1 MTEDGN
7 PIFLTFRLAMS
18 LGIIPFCNTIS
29 GIVAIYTNRCM
40 NSLLSGKIKQD
51 EKVERNEKDEVL
63 MIGVEVPVTTL
74 PFSPDVNVPF
84 SATSNAPL
92 VNVVESPSTPAAPL
106 AEIED
111 SSEDA
116 DEEVPQ
122 FRNLNDGDPENRRPT
137 HQKTDSEFTIRPV
150 SHRPPPITNRVAI
163 PYPQEIPE
171 EAFMAQGSFVYGG
184 VMSGGAD
191 KPGDMG
197 VLQEISDISHSISG
211 KLGKGLT
218 ESDTSISISKGV
230 ANAGQNNVQ
239 SVSPKDSVKS
249 NKTIEK
255 KHIEPGFESDPV
267 ENISAK
273 SSKGDLAEESASPP
287 NPGIAPS
294 ESSKD
299 LPFKS
304 SSKPDLNESSPI
316 AITTMVPSESTKSLV
331 KSSSKP
337 NIAPAPEL
345 NLKNSSVIVIK
356 PEANDIFTGIVPSTS
371 TKSLTRPA
379 SKPDIIQA
387 PLLESENGN
396 TASSKLQNLKDVL
409 EVPPPPALDYTAL
422 DVIDVPTPP
431 IARKPTHT
439 KQTSQDLLFQE
450 GGPELMI
457 RKPTHL
463 KQTPQDLLFQE
474 GEPELMIRK
483 PTHTKQTSQ
492 DLLFQEGGP
501 ELVVRKT
508 VKKTG
513 TLKIPGPPP
522 DLGRQGTLKK
532 TLTVRVP
539 PPPTTAAGTGPS
551 APILDRSE

>member
-409 EVPPPPALDYTAL
+409 EVPPPPALDYNSTNCSQ
-422 DVIDVPTPP
+422 TN
-431 IARKPTHT
+431 TH
-439 KQTSQDLLFQE
+439 QTNFPRFTLPRRRSRVDDSQ
-450 GGPELMI
+450 
-457 RKPTHL
+457 TN
-463 KQTPQDLLFQE
+463 TPQANPPRLTFPGRGTRVDDSQANTHQTNFPRLTLPRRRSRIGCQKDSQE
-474 GEPELMIRK
+474 NRNLKNPRS
-483 PTHTKQTSQ
+483 TTR
-492 DLLFQEGGP
+492 F
-501 ELVVRKT
+501 
-508 VKKTG
+508 G
-513 TLKIPGPPP
+513 TTRNFEENFDCKSSAAPNNCCW
-522 DLGRQGTLKK
+522 DRAKCTNLGSK
-532 TLTVRVP
+532 
-539 PPPTTAAGTGPS
+539 
-551 APILDRSE
+551 